1 MTPDKLFDLTGKKA
15 LITGAATGIGYMAA
29 EGLMGAGCDVMIA
42 SRKAKSCE
50 GAAEQLNKLGLRGKA
65 EGFAGDV
72 GSMEGVEAL
81 VEEVKK
87 RTDKLHILMNNAGK
101 TWGAP
106 LEEFPWEGWSRVM
119 DVNVTGMFHLT
130 QKLLPLLRAAGTAED
145 PARVINTG
153 SIGGWQPRGGQAFSY
168 SVSKAAV
175 HFMTE
180 SLAGRLAPEH
190 ITVNAIAPGPFMSKM
205 MAFAIGTE
213 EQKQRAGKNLPL
225 GRVGTPEDIQGAVL
239 YFASRAGAYVTGHT
253 IPIAGG
259 ANAGIPVPYDQ
270 VKATTVVDDD

>member
-1 MTPDKLFDLTGKKA
+1 MTPDKLFDLTGKTA

-29 EGLMGAGCDVMIA
+29 EGLMGAGCNVMIA
-42 SRKAKSCE
+42 SRKQHACE
-50 GAAEQLNKLGLRGKA
+50 GAAKELNSLGLRGKA

-72 GSMEGVEAL
+72 GSEEGINAL
-81 VEEVKK
+81 VDEVKS
-87 RTDKLHILMNNAGK
+87 RTDRLNILMNNAGK

-106 LEEFPWEGWSRVM
+106 FEEFPYEAWSRVF
-119 DVNVTGMFHLT
+119 DVNVTAMFVLT
-130 QKLLPLLRAAGTAED
+130 QKLIPLLKAAATPED

-153 SIGGWQPRGGQAFSY
+153 SIGGILPGGGQAYSY
-168 SVSKAAV
+168 GVSKAAV

-180 SLAGRLAPEH
+180 TLSARFAPQH

-213 EQKQRAGKNLPL
+213 EQREEAGKRIPL
-225 GRVGTPEDIQGAVL
+225 GRVGEAEDIQGAVL
-239 YFASRAGAYVTGHT
+239 YLASRAGAYVSGHT

-259 ANAGIPVPYDQ
+259 MNAAPRTSSASAMAAQD
-270 VKATTVVDDD
+270 